1 LVGFLDDL
9 GELERG
15 KEEGCD
21 DHWSRRPTRRCGPT
35 ATVSATAWGPLCPS
49 IVVRQ
54 LRKKLFPEGTFPDS
68 VALEDAARLRTEGEN
83 LPLQRGVK
91 RPVSVRPPP

>member
-1 LVGFLDDL
+1 MGECEIVIVGI
-9 GELERG
+9 
-15 KEEGCD
+15 
-21 DHWSRRPTRRCGPT
+21 
-35 ATVSATAWGPLCPS
+35 
-49 IVVRQ
+49 IVCLRIEHTQ

-91 RPVSVRPPP
+91 RPVSVRPPPRARQRRVPGGSRYKVRMKGP